1 MEVLKV
7 IILGIIQGITEW
19 LPVSSTGHMLLFDEL
34 MPLHQSA
41 EFVSVFMVVVQLGSV
56 LAVVVLFFRKLWPF
70 GKEKSE
76 TRRTLTLWG
85 KVLIASIPA
94 GAAGLLF
101 DDVIDSRLSVW
112 PVIAAALALYGI
124 AYIILEKCVRIRTR
138 INSVDELTVRDSLI
152 MGAFQMLALI
162 PGTSRSG
169 STILGGMITGVSR
182 PAAAEFSFFM
192 ALPVMAGASLLRLV
206 KSGFGFTAGE
216 WGLLFLGALV
226 AFLVS
231 LAVIKHSCHIRR
243 KNGLCVVVYR
253 DCRIC
258 PPQECLCVVRP
269 VVKLGLYFNV
279 CFSGVKRETCHDF
292 RAVHLIHI
300 SDCERDGS
308 VFILIHLPAGRH
320 IGCRTVMLRPVEFYA
335 SADPWTEETDKRR
348 FDDFVVVN
356 EIIAV
361 CLVKGPLDPS
371 AERGKDHYIDIFILE
386 DDSFIFLIFLF
397 IHYLVDD
404 RIGINPA
411 AASLIDSFLKEHRI
425 LVRLSCSVCWNG
437 YGSGIDFCIR

>member
-152 MGAFQMLALI
+152 GASCN
-162 PGTSRSG
+162 GRG
-169 STILGGMITGVSR
+169 K
-182 PAAAEFSFFM
+182 PAAPCQKRLWLHCWRVGSAVSWSPGC
-192 ALPVMAGASLLRLV
+192 LP
-206 KSGFGFTAGE
+206 
-216 WGLLFLGALV
+216 
-226 AFLVS
+226 
-231 LAVIKHSCHIRR
+231 C
-243 KNGLCVVVYR
+243 
-253 DCRIC
+253 
-258 PPQECLCVVRP
+258 
-269 VVKLGLYFNV
+269 
-279 CFSGVKRETCHDF
+279 
-292 RAVHLIHI
+292 
-300 SDCERDGS
+300 
-308 VFILIHLPAGRH
+308 
-320 IGCRTVMLRPVEFYA
+320 
-335 SADPWTEETDKRR
+335 
-348 FDDFVVVN
+348 
-356 EIIAV
+356 
-361 CLVKGPLDPS
+361 
-371 AERGKDHYIDIFILE
+371 
-386 DDSFIFLIFLF
+386 
-397 IHYLVDD
+397 
-404 RIGINPA
+404 
-411 AASLIDSFLKEHRI
+411 
-425 LVRLSCSVCWNG
+425 LSCRDQRPDELCALS
-437 YGSGIDFCIR
+437 

>member
-138 INSVDELTVRDSLI
+138 INSVDELLQIVDALSERAGICLDTGHAHMCGHSIPDFIHRAGDYLI
-152 MGAFQMLALI
+152 ATHIADNNGHKDEHLLPFFGTIDWESAMKAFNESYKGYLNYECMYFGKAFPQK
-162 PGTSRSG
+162 SG
-169 STILGGMITGVSR
+169 EAI
-182 PAAAEFSFFM
+182 
-192 ALPVMAGASLLRLV
+192 ASL
-206 KSGFGFTAGE
+206 SYDIAN
-216 WGLLFLGALV
+216 LLL
-226 AFLVS
+226 S
-231 LAVIKHSCHIRR
+231 LS
-243 KNGLCVVVYR
+243 
-253 DCRIC
+253 
-258 PPQECLCVVRP
+258 
-269 VVKLGLYFNV
+269 
-279 CFSGVKRETCHDF
+279 
-292 RAVHLIHI
+292 
-300 SDCERDGS
+300 
-308 VFILIHLPAGRH
+308 
-320 IGCRTVMLRPVEFYA
+320 
-335 SADPWTEETDKRR
+335 
-348 FDDFVVVN
+348 
-356 EIIAV
+356 
-361 CLVKGPLDPS
+361 
-371 AERGKDHYIDIFILE
+371 
-386 DDSFIFLIFLF
+386 
-397 IHYLVDD
+397 
-404 RIGINPA
+404 
-411 AASLIDSFLKEHRI
+411 
-425 LVRLSCSVCWNG
+425 
-437 YGSGIDFCIR
+437 

>member
-112 PVIAAALALYGI
+112 PVIAAALALYGA

-206 KSGFGFTAGE
+206 KSGLAFSGAE
-216 WGLLFLGALV
+216 WGYLALGSLV

-231 LAVIKHSCHIRR
+231 LVAIKGLMSYVRSHDFSVFGVYRILLAAV
-243 KNGLCVVVYR
+243 VVVYF
-253 DCRIC
+253 
-258 PPQECLCVVRP
+258 
-269 VVKLGLYFNV
+269 G
-279 CFSGVKRETCHDF
+279 
-292 RAVHLIHI
+292 
-300 SDCERDGS
+300 
-308 VFILIHLPAGRH
+308 FIR
-320 IGCRTVMLRPVEFYA
+320 
-335 SADPWTEETDKRR
+335 
-348 FDDFVVVN
+348 
-356 EIIAV
+356 
-361 CLVKGPLDPS
+361 
-371 AERGKDHYIDIFILE
+371 
-386 DDSFIFLIFLF
+386 
-397 IHYLVDD
+397 
-404 RIGINPA
+404 
-411 AASLIDSFLKEHRI
+411 
-425 LVRLSCSVCWNG
+425 
-437 YGSGIDFCIR
+437 

>member
-70 GKEKSE
+70 GKERSE

-94 GAAGLLF
+94 GAAGFLF

-152 MGAFQMLALI
+152 MGAFHMMALI

-169 STILGGMITGVSR
+169 STNLGGMITGVSR

-231 LAVIKHSCHIRR
+231 LAVIK
-243 KNGLCVVVYR
+243 GLMSYVRSHDFSVFGIYRILLAAVVVVYF
-253 DCRIC
+253 
-258 PPQECLCVVRP
+258 
-269 VVKLGLYFNV
+269 G
-279 CFSGVKRETCHDF
+279 
-292 RAVHLIHI
+292 
-300 SDCERDGS
+300 
-308 VFILIHLPAGRH
+308 FIR
-320 IGCRTVMLRPVEFYA
+320 
-335 SADPWTEETDKRR
+335 
-348 FDDFVVVN
+348 
-356 EIIAV
+356 
-361 CLVKGPLDPS
+361 
-371 AERGKDHYIDIFILE
+371 
-386 DDSFIFLIFLF
+386 
-397 IHYLVDD
+397 
-404 RIGINPA
+404 
-411 AASLIDSFLKEHRI
+411 
-425 LVRLSCSVCWNG
+425 
-437 YGSGIDFCIR
+437 